1 MFINTRQPF
10 LLSTILRYMR
20 QRDKIRDKILAY
32 RYCNETLID
41 NLRLVRCRW
50 NLTRSGWVPHRPG
63 VSISDF
69 IRLARPI
76 CGDLCKSR
84 GSPRRSER
92 GTTFGRLLRALSWLP
107 FLATA
112 IIRTCHISYSSR
124 KENVLLFSRLA
135 SKSTW
140 CSATTSRHFV
150 KPCSVE
156 GHLMWNF
163 RWGVK
168 NNLLSLRLRL
178 HLIYWR

>member
-10 LLSTILRYMR
+10 LLSTILQYMR

-76 CGDLCKSR
+76 YGNLCKSR

-92 GTTFGRLLRALSWLP
+92 APPSVVCLERFRDCRSLQQQSSEPATFLIQAEKKKFCCFQGSPQKVRDAPQQHRGISLSRAQ
-107 FLATA
+107 
-112 IIRTCHISYSSR
+112 
-124 KENVLLFSRLA
+124 
-135 SKSTW
+135 
-140 CSATTSRHFV
+140 
-150 KPCSVE
+150 
-156 GHLMWNF
+156 
-163 RWGVK
+163 
-168 NNLLSLRLRL
+168 
-178 HLIYWR
+178 